1 MNRARLA
8 GCVYFLVFATGGL
21 ALAGRGAA
29 SSAAGAIAGVLYI
42 AVTLLFYGLFKPVSQ
57 RVSAIAAVVSLA
69 GIAAGPL
76 LKVNPLPIFGV
87 YCLLIGWLILKSTF
101 VPRILGG
108 LMVFAGL
115 GWLTFLSPSL
125 AHALFPWNYAPGL
138 IGEGSLTVW
147 LLWKGRATFA

>member
-1 MNRARLA
+1 
-8 GCVYFLVFATGGL
+8 
-21 ALAGRGAA
+21 
-29 SSAAGAIAGVLYI
+29 
-42 AVTLLFYGLFKPVSQ
+42 
-57 RVSAIAAVVSLA
+57 VVSLA

-115 GWLTFLSPSL
+115 GWLTFLSPSMS
-125 AHALFPWNYAPGL
+125 HALFPLNFAPGL

-147 LLWKGRATFA
+147 LLWKGRTADEWNRAGSPEPV